1 MDWKLILQQL
11 PLYLKGAVV
20 TMELTIAS
28 LLLGFA
34 GGLLIT
40 ALKLAEIKI
49 LRIVASIYVSVIRG
63 TPLLL
68 QIMLIFY
75 ALPFLGVN
83 LSPMLSGILA
93 LSMNLAAYM
102 SETFRGGIQ
111 AVSQLQIGAA
121 YLDGCTRLQCLRYII
136 LPQAF
141 YIILPQLGNMSV
153 LTIKDTAMVSVI
165 TITELLRTAQIVYS
179 VNFKPVEA
187 YLLAAILY
195 YFLSEIV
202 SKIFREIEKKGEV
215 L

>member
-1 MDWKLILQQL
+1 MDWELMFRYL

-20 TMELTIAS
+20 TVELTAAS
-28 LLLGFA
+28 LLLGLA
-34 GGLLIT
+34 GGLLLV
-40 ALKLAEIKI
+40 AFRLGRVKI
-49 LRIVASIYVSVIRG
+49 LQAVASIYISVIRG

-83 LSPMLSGILA
+83 LPPMPSGILA
-93 LSMNLAAYM
+93 LSINLAAYM
-102 SETFRGGIQ
+102 AETLRGGIQ
-111 AVSQLQIGAA
+111 AVPELQIGAA

-153 LTIKDTAMVSVI
+153 SMIKDTAMVSVI
-165 TITELLRTAQIVYS
+165 TITELLRTAQIVYT

-187 YLLAAILY
+187 YLTAAVLY
-195 YFLSEIV
+195 YILSETV
-202 SKIFREIEKKGEV
+202 SKIFRVIEKKWEIM
-215 L
+215 

>member
-1 MDWKLILQQL
+1 MDWELMFRHL

-20 TMELTIAS
+20 TMELTVAS

-34 GGLLIT
+34 GGLLIV
-40 ALKLAEIKI
+40 ALRLGRIKI
-49 LRIVASIYVSVIRG
+49 LQIAASAYISIIRG

-75 ALPFLGVN
+75 AFPFCGVN
-83 LSPMLSGILA
+83 LAPMPSGILA

-102 SETFRGGIQ
+102 AETLRGGIQ
-111 AVSQLQIGAA
+111 AVPEWQKGAA
-121 YLDGCTRLQCLRYII
+121 YLDGCTRLQCLRYIV

-153 LTIKDTAMVSVI
+153 SMIKDTAMVSVI
-165 TITELLRTAQIVYS
+165 TITELLRTAQIVYA

-187 YLLAAILY
+187 YLAAAVLY
-195 YFLSEIV
+195 YFLSEAV
-202 SKIFREIEKKGEV
+202 SKIFRVIEKKWEM

>member
-1 MDWKLILQQL
+1 MDWELMFRHL
-11 PLYLKGAVV
+11 PLYLKGAAV
-20 TMELTIAS
+20 TMELTVTS
-28 LLLGFA
+28 LLLGLA
-34 GGLLIT
+34 GGLLIV
-40 ALKLAEIKI
+40 ALRLGRIKI
-49 LRIVASIYVSVIRG
+49 LRIAASAYISAIRG

-83 LSPMLSGILA
+83 LPPMPSGILA

-102 SETFRGGIQ
+102 AETLRGGIQ
-111 AVSQLQIGAA
+111 AVPEWQIGAA
-121 YLDGCTRLQCLRYII
+121 YLDGCTRLQCLRYIV

-153 LTIKDTAMVSVI
+153 SMIKDTAMVSVI
-165 TITELLRTAQIVYS
+165 TITELLRTAQIVYA

-187 YLLAAILY
+187 YLVAAVLY
-195 YFLSEIV
+195 YILSEIMG
-202 SKIFREIEKKGEV
+202 KIFRAIEKKREM

>member
-1 MDWKLILQQL
+1 
-11 PLYLKGAVV
+11 
-20 TMELTIAS
+20 
-28 LLLGFA
+28 
-34 GGLLIT
+34 
-40 ALKLAEIKI
+40 
-49 LRIVASIYVSVIRG
+49 
-63 TPLLL
+63 
-68 QIMLIFY
+68 
-75 ALPFLGVN
+75 
-83 LSPMLSGILA
+83 
-93 LSMNLAAYM
+93 M